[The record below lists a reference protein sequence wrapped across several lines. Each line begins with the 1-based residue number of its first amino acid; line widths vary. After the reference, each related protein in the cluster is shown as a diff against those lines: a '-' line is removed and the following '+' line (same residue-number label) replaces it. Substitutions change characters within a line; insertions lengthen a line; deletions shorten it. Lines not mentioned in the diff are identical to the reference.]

1 MVVVVGLTVIE
12 LTPVAPFDHVTVP
25 LQPVW
30 VIVLD
35 CPAQIV
41 PFDADKLGG
50 AGFGLTVIV
59 LTELASLTQP
69 LETVVQV
76 AV

>member
-1 MVVVVGLTVIE
+1 MVVVGLTVIE
-12 LTPVAPFDHVTVP
+12 LTPDAPFDHVTVP

-30 VIVLD
+30 VMVLD

-41 PFDADKLGG
+41 PLEAERVGA
-50 AGFGLTVIV
+50 AGFGLTVMV
-59 LTELASLTQP
+59 VAALASLTHP

>member
-1 MVVVVGLTVIE
+1 MVAGLMVIE
-12 LTPVAPFDHVTVP
+12 LTPDAPFDQFTVP

-30 VIVLD
+30 VMVLD

-41 PFDADKLGG
+41 PLEADKLGG

-76 AV
+76 AA

>member
-1 MVVVVGLTVIE
+1 MVVVGLTVIE
-12 LTPVAPFDHVTVP
+12 LTPDAPFDHVTVP

-30 VIVLD
+30 VMVLD

-41 PFDADKLGG
+41 PLDAERVGA
-50 AGFGLTVIV
+50 AGFGLTVMV
-59 LTELASLTQP
+59 VAVLASLTQP

>member
-1 MVVVVGLTVIE
+1 MVAGLMVIE
-12 LTPVAPFDHVTVP
+12 LTPVAPLLHVTVP

-30 VIVLD
+30 LMVLD

-50 AGFGLTVIV
+50 AGFGLTVMV
-59 LTELASLTQP
+59 VVALASLTQP

>member
-1 MVVVVGLTVIE
+1 MVVVGLTVIE

-30 VIVLD
+30 VMVLD

-41 PFDADKLGG
+41 PLEADKLGG
-50 AGFGLTVIV
+50 AGFGLTVMV
-59 LTELASLTQP
+59 VAALASLTQP
-69 LETVVQV
+69 LDTVVQV

>member
-1 MVVVVGLTVIE
+1 MVVVGLTVIE
-12 LTPVAPFDHVTVP
+12 LTPVAPLLHVTVP

-41 PFDADKLGG
+41 PFDAERVGA

-59 LTELASLTQP
+59 TKLSASLTQP
-69 LETVVQV
+69 VAVVVQV

>member
-1 MVVVVGLTVIE
+1 MGLTVIE
-12 LTPVAPFDHVTVP
+12 LTPDAPFDHVTVP

-30 VIVLD
+30 LIVLD

-41 PFDADKLGG
+41 PLDAERLGG
-50 AGFGLTVIV
+50 AGFGLTVMV
-59 LTELASLTQP
+59 VAALASLTQP

>member
-1 MVVVVGLTVIE
+1 MVVVGITVIE
-12 LTPVAPFDHVTVP
+12 LTPVAPLLHVTVP

-30 VIVLD
+30 VMVLD

-50 AGFGLTVIV
+50 AGFGLTVIDKML
-59 LTELASLTQP
+59 LTSLTQP

>member
-1 MVVVVGLTVIE
+1 MVVVGLTVIE
-12 LTPVAPFDHVTVP
+12 FTPVAPFDHVTVP

-30 VIVLD
+30 VMVLD

-41 PFDADKLGG
+41 PFDAERVGT
-50 AGFGLTVIV
+50 AGFGLTVMV
-59 LTELASLTQP
+59 VAALASLTQP

>member
-1 MVVVVGLTVIE
+1 MVVVGLTVIE
-12 LTPVAPFDHVTVP
+12 LTPDAPLLHVTVP

-30 VIVLD
+30 VMVLD

-41 PFDADKLGG
+41 PLEAERVGG

-59 LTELASLTQP
+59 VAVLASLTQP

>member
-1 MVVVVGLTVIE
+1 MVVVGLTVIE

-30 VIVLD
+30 LIVLD

-41 PFDADKLGG
+41 PLDAERVGG

-59 LTELASLTQP
+59 KMLLASLTHP

>member
-1 MVVVVGLTVIE
+1 MVVVGLTVIE
-12 LTPVAPFDHVTVP
+12 LTPDAPFDHVTVP

-30 VIVLD
+30 VMVLD

-41 PFDADKLGG
+41 PLEAERVGA

-59 LTELASLTQP
+59 VAALASLTQP
-69 LETVVQV
+69 VAVVVQV

>member
-1 MVVVVGLTVIE
+1 MVVVGLTVIE
-12 LTPVAPFDHVTVP
+12 LTPDAPFDHVTVP

-30 VIVLD
+30 LMVLD

-41 PFDADKLGG
+41 PFEADKLGA
-50 AGFGLTVIV
+50 AGFGLTVMV
-59 LTELASLTQP
+59 VVALASLTQP

>member
-1 MVVVVGLTVIE
+1 MVVVGLTVIE
-12 LTPVAPFDHVTVP
+12 LTPVALFDHVTVP

-30 VIVLD
+30 VMVLD

-41 PFDADKLGG
+41 PFEAERVGA
-50 AGFGLTVIV
+50 AGFGLTVMV
-59 LTELASLTQP
+59 VAALASLTQP
-69 LETVVQV
+69 VAVVVQV

>member
-1 MVVVVGLTVIE
+1 MVAGLMVIE
-12 LTPVAPFDHVTVP
+12 LTPDAPFDHVTVP

-30 VIVLD
+30 VMVLD

-41 PFDADKLGG
+41 PLDADKLGA
-50 AGFGLTVIV
+50 AGFGLTVMV
-59 LTELASLTQP
+59 VAALASLMQP

>member
-1 MVVVVGLTVIE
+1 MVVVGLTVIE
-12 LTPVAPFDHVTVP
+12 LTPVAPFHHVTVP

-30 VIVLD
+30 VMVLD

-41 PFDADKLGG
+41 PLEADKLGG
-50 AGFGLTVIV
+50 AGLGLTVMIV
-59 LTELASLTQP
+59 AVLASLTQP
-69 LETVVQV
+69 VAVVVQV

>member
-1 MVVVVGLTVIE
+1 MVVVGLTVIA
-12 LTPVAPFDHVTVP
+12 LTPDAPFDHVTVP

-30 VIVLD
+30 VMVLN

-41 PFDADKLGG
+41 PLEADKLGG

-59 LTELASLTQP
+59 KMLLASLTQP

>member
-1 MVVVVGLTVIE
+1 MVVGLTVIE

-30 VIVLD
+30 VMVLD

-41 PFDADKLGG
+41 PLDADKLGG
-50 AGFGLTVIV
+50 AGFGLTVMV
-59 LTELASLTQP
+59 VAVLASLTQP

>member
-1 MVVVVGLTVIE
+1 MVAGLMVIE
-12 LTPVAPFDHVTVP
+12 LTPVAPLLQVTVP

-30 VIVLD
+30 VMVLD

-41 PFDADKLGG
+41 PLDAERVGG
-50 AGFGLTVIV
+50 AGFGLTVMVKI
-59 LTELASLTQP
+59 LLASLTQP
-69 LETVVQV
+69 LDTVVQV

>member
-1 MVVVVGLTVIE
+1 MVVVGLTVIA
-12 LTPVAPFDHVTVP
+12 LTPDAPFDHVTVP

-30 VIVLD
+30 VMVLD

-41 PFDADKLGG
+41 PLEAERVGA

-59 LTELASLTQP
+59 KILLASLTQP
-69 LETVVQV
+69 LDTVVQV

>member
-30 VIVLD
+30 VMVLD

-41 PFDADKLGG
+41 PLEADKLGG
-50 AGFGLTVIV
+50 AGFGLTVMV
-59 LTELASLTQP
+59 VVALASLTQP

>member
-1 MVVVVGLTVIE
+1 MVGLTVIE
-12 LTPVAPFDHVTVP
+12 LTPVAPFDHVTAP

-30 VIVLD
+30 VMVLD

-41 PFDADKLGG
+41 PLDAERVGG
-50 AGFGLTVIV
+50 AGFGLTVMV
-59 LTELASLTQP
+59 VAVLASLTQP
-69 LETVVQV
+69 VAVVVQV

>member
-1 MVVVVGLTVIE
+1 MVVVGLTVIE
-12 LTPVAPFDHVTVP
+12 LTPVAPLLHVTVP

-30 VIVLD
+30 LIVLD

-41 PFDADKLGG
+41 PLEADKLGG
-50 AGFGLTVIV
+50 AGFGLTVMV
-59 LTELASLTQP
+59 VAVLASLTQP

>member
-1 MVVVVGLTVIE
+1 MVVVGLTVIE

-30 VIVLD
+30 VMVLD

-41 PFDADKLGG
+41 PLDAERVGG
-50 AGFGLTVIV
+50 AGFGLTVMV
-59 LTELASLTQP
+59 VAALASLTQP
-69 LETVVQV
+69 LDTVVQV
-76 AV
+76 EV

>member
-1 MVVVVGLTVIE
+1 MVVVGLTVIE
-12 LTPVAPFDHVTVP
+12 LTPVAPLLHVTVP

-30 VIVLD
+30 LIVLD

-41 PFDADKLGG
+41 PLDAERVGG

-59 LTELASLTQP
+59 KMLLASLTQP
-69 LETVVQV
+69 LDTVVQV

>member
-1 MVVVVGLTVIE
+1 MGLTVIE
-12 LTPVAPFDHVTVP
+12 LTPDAPLLHVTVP

-30 VIVLD
+30 VMVLD

-41 PFDADKLGG
+41 PLDAERVGA
-50 AGFGLTVIV
+50 AGFGLTVMV
-59 LTELASLTQP
+59 VAVLASLMQP

>member
-1 MVVVVGLTVIE
+1 MIE
-12 LTPVAPFDHVTVP
+12 LTPDAPLLHVTVP

-30 VIVLD
+30 LMVLD

-41 PFDADKLGG
+41 PFDAERVGG

-59 LTELASLTQP
+59 KMLLTSLTQP

>member
-1 MVVVVGLTVIE
+1 MVVVGLTVIE

-30 VIVLD
+30 VMVLD

-41 PFDADKLGG
+41 PLDADKLGA
-50 AGFGLTVIV
+50 AGFELTVMV
-59 LTELASLTQP
+59 VAALASLTHP
-69 LETVVQV
+69 LETDVQV

>member
-1 MVVVVGLTVIE
+1 MVVVGLTVIE

-30 VIVLD
+30 LIVLD

-41 PFDADKLGG
+41 PLNADKLGG

-59 LTELASLTQP
+59 TKLSASLTQP
-69 LETVVQV
+69 VAVVVQV

>member
-1 MVVVVGLTVIE
+1 MVVVGLTVIE

-30 VIVLD
+30 VMVLD

-41 PFDADKLGG
+41 PLEADKLGG
-50 AGFGLTVIV
+50 AGFGLTVMV
-59 LTELASLTQP
+59 VAALASLTHP

>member
-1 MVVVVGLTVIE
+1 MVAGLMVIA
-12 LTPVAPFDHVTVP
+12 LTPVAPLLHVTVP

-30 VIVLD
+30 VMVLD
-35 CPAQIV
+35 CPVQIV
-41 PFDADKLGG
+41 PFDAERVGG

-59 LTELASLTQP
+59 KMLLASLTQP

>member
-1 MVVVVGLTVIE
+1 MVVVGLTVIE
-12 LTPVAPFDHVTVP
+12 FTPVAPFDHVTVP

-30 VIVLD
+30 VMVLD

-41 PFDADKLGG
+41 PLEADKLGG
-50 AGFGLTVIV
+50 AGFGLTVMV
-59 LTELASLTQP
+59 VAVLASLTQP

>member
-1 MVVVVGLTVIE
+1 MVVVGLTVME
-12 LTPVAPFDHVTVP
+12 LTPETPFDQFTVP

-30 VIVLD
+30 LMEVD

-41 PFDADKLGG
+41 TFDDDKFGG

-59 LTELASLTQP
+59 KMLLTSLTQP
-69 LETVVQV
+69 LETVVQM

>member
-1 MVVVVGLTVIE
+1 MVVVGLTVIE
-12 LTPVAPFDHVTVP
+12 LTPDAPFDHVTVP

-30 VIVLD
+30 LMVLD

-41 PFDADKLGG
+41 PLDAERVGG

-59 LTELASLTQP
+59 KMLLASLTQP

>member
-1 MVVVVGLTVIE
+1 MVIE
-12 LTPVAPFDHVTVP
+12 LTPVAPLLHVTVP

-30 VIVLD
+30 LMVLD

-41 PFDADKLGG
+41 PLNADKLGG

-59 LTELASLTQP
+59 TKLSASLTQP
-69 LETVVQV
+69 VAVVVQV

>member
-1 MVVVVGLTVIE
+1 MIA
-12 LTPVAPFDHVTVP
+12 LTPDAPFDHVTVP

-30 VIVLD
+30 VMVLD

-41 PFDADKLGG
+41 PLEADKLGG
-50 AGFGLTVIV
+50 AGFGLTVMV
-59 LTELASLTQP
+59 VAALASLTQP
-69 LETVVQV
+69 LNTVVQV

>member
-1 MVVVVGLTVIE
+1 MVVVGLTVIE

-30 VIVLD
+30 LMVLD

-41 PFDADKLGG
+41 PLDAERLGG
-50 AGFGLTVIV
+50 AGFGLTVMV

-69 LETVVQV
+69 LNTVVQV